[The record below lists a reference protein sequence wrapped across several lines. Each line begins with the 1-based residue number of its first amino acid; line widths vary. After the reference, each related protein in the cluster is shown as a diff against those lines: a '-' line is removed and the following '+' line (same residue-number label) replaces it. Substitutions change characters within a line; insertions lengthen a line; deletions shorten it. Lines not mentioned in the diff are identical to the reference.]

1 MSYEWVNDYL
11 NKSFEELAYGPEK
24 FDCFGLVW
32 HVNKHQNNT
41 ELPRFDSIDYQIDRI
56 NAEINSQALSAD
68 WQKVTTPQEFD
79 CVVMRRAGEAYHVG
93 VWLDVDGGKVLHAT
107 QKGILC
113 NDLGGLHRMS
123 FNNISY
129 YRFAHV
135 NH

>member
-1 MSYEWVNDYL
+1 MSYEWVAQYL
-11 NKSFEELAYGPEK
+11 DKSFEELAYGPDK

-32 HVNKHQNNT
+32 HVNKTQNHV
-41 ELPRFDSIDYQIDRI
+41 ELPRFDNIDYQIARI
-56 NAEINSQALSAD
+56 NAEINDQALSED
-68 WQKVTTPQEFD
+68 WEEVESPQEFD

-107 QKGILC
+107 QKGIFC
-113 NDLGGLHRMS
+113 NDLGGLRRMS
-123 FNNISY
+123 FHHINF